1 MTKKAYILD
10 LNLLDEQ
17 NITLK
22 EFICLLSIYNKEED
36 LDSKHLLNLQEKNY
50 IKILEDET
58 ILREKGKLL
67 IEFLSIEGIGS
78 INSKKTIKK
87 SSRAIDNDLKDFIEK
102 YRLLWKGL
110 KPGSM
115 GSTDACREK
124 LQRWMSVN
132 PQYSTDDIY
141 NASRAYIKSVDNY
154 QYLQQA
160 DYFIY
165 KKDAF
170 GEQSRLS
177 SFIDEDS
184 EVTEDWTK
192 TLK

>member
-1 MTKKAYILD
+1 MKKAYILD
-10 LNLLDEQ
+10 LNLLNEQ

-22 EFICLLSIYNKEED
+22 EFICLLSIYNKEDD
-36 LDSKHLLNLQEKNY
+36 LDSKYLLNLQEKNY

-87 SSRAIDNDLKDFIEK
+87 SSRAIDNDLKNFIEK

>member
-1 MTKKAYILD
+1 MNKAYILD
-10 LNLLDEQ
+10 LNLLNEQ

-22 EFICLLSIYNKEED
+22 EFFCLLSIYNNDEND
-36 LDSKHLLNLQEKNY
+36 LSKKYLLSLQEKNY
-50 IKILEDET
+50 IKILQDE
-58 ILREKGKLL
+58 IIIREKGKLL
-67 IEFLSIEGIGS
+67 IEFLSIEGVGS
-78 INSKKTIKK
+78 MNNKKTIKK
-87 SSRAIDNDLKDFIEK
+87 SSRIIDNDLKDFVEK

-115 GSTDACREK
+115 GSYNGCREK
-124 LQRWMSVN
+124 LQRWMYEN
-132 PQYSTDDIY
+132 PQYSTTEIY
-141 NASRAYIKSVDNY
+141 NASKAYIKSVDNY

-177 SFIDEDS
+177 GFIDEDN
-184 EVTEDWTK
+184 EAQEDWTR

>member
-1 MTKKAYILD
+1 VNKAYILD
-10 LNLLDEQ
+10 LGLLNEQ
-17 NITLK
+17 NITVK
-22 EFICLLSIYNKEED
+22 EFICLLSIYNKEDD
-36 LDSKHLLNLQEKNY
+36 LNSKHLLSLQDKNY
-50 IKILEDET
+50 IKILQDEK
-58 ILREKGKLL
+58 IIREKGKLL
-67 IEFLSIEGIGS
+67 IEFLTIEGIGS
-78 INSKKTIKK
+78 INNKKTIKK
-87 SSRAIDNDLKDFIEK
+87 SSRAINADLENFVEK

-115 GSTDACREK
+115 GSTNGCREK

-132 PQYSTDDIY
+132 TQYTTENIY
-141 NASRAYIKSVDNY
+141 NAAKAYIGSVDNY

-160 DYFIY
+160 DFFIY

-177 SFIDEDS
+177 SFIDEDAGV
-184 EVTEDWTK
+184 ENDWTK

>member
-141 NASRAYIKSVDNY
+141 NASKAYIKSVDNY

>member
-1 MTKKAYILD
+1 MQKAYILD

-22 EFICLLSIYNKEED
+22 EFICLISLFHKNNDDLSRKN
-36 LDSKHLLNLQEKNY
+36 LLSLQEKNY
-50 IKILEDET
+50 IKILEDEI

-78 INSKKTIKK
+78 INNKKTVKK

-115 GSTDACREK
+115 GSSDACREK

-132 PQYSTDDIY
+132 PQYSTEDIY
-141 NASRAYIKSVDNY
+141 KASKSYIKSVENY

-184 EVTEDWTK
+184 ETAEDWTK

>member
-1 MTKKAYILD
+1 MKKAYILD

-141 NASRAYIKSVDNY
+141 NASRSYIKSVDNY